1 MPDAAALEE
10 LTYEE
15 CLDLLR
21 MHTAGR
27 IAVIVDG
34 APLVLPVNYRLV
46 ETTGVTWVAFRTR
59 PGNVIDQASM
69 NVAFEID
76 DLDELH
82 REGWSVLVRGTVHP
96 VDPDVASFRERFDP
110 HPWLLAERDAWLV
123 VQPFAITGR
132 RLQGNKPEWAFE
144 PRAYL

>member
-1 MPDAAALEE
+1 MGCVPHEA
-10 LTYEE
+10 
-15 CLDLLR
+15 R
-21 MHTAGR
+21 QRH
-27 IAVIVDG
+27 
-34 APLVLPVNYRLV
+34 
-46 ETTGVTWVAFRTR
+46 R
-59 PGNVIDQASM
+59 PGIEQ

-76 DLDELH
+76 ELDELH
-82 REGWSVLVRGTVHP
+82 REGWSVLVRGTVHR

-144 PRAYL
+144 LRAYL